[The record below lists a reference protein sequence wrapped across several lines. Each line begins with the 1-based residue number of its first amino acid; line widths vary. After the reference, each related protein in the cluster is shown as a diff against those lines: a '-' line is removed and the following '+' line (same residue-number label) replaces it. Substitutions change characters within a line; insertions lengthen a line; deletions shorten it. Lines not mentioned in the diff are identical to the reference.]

1 MKHDLNTLVQY
12 IKDYANF
19 HYEDGGWDVIAECWD
34 DKDILK
40 MLTDDK
46 VTTEKEALAAF
57 TVIVAVWEDRLA
69 DAAEHRREALGEDKG
84 IGYDQFT
91 SWRGDSDGSV
101 GVD

>member
-1 MKHDLNTLVQY
+1 LVQY

-34 DKDILK
+34 DNDILEL
-40 MLTDDK
+40 LTRDNA
-46 VTTEKEALAAF
+46 TTEQEALAAF
-57 TVIVAVWEDRLA
+57 TDIVAVWADRQA
-69 DAAEHRREALGEDKG
+69 DADFHRREAIGDGEDR
-84 IGYDQFT
+84 FT

>member
-40 MLTDDK
+40 ILTDDK

-69 DAAEHRREALGEDKG
+69 DAAEHRREAIGDGEDR
-84 IGYDQFT
+84 FT

>member
-40 MLTDDK
+40 VLK
-46 VTTEKEALAAF
+46 ESNATTEKEALAAF

-69 DAAEHRREALGEDKG
+69 DAAEHRREALGDDK
-84 IGYDQFT
+84 DRFT

>member
-34 DKDILK
+34 DNDILEL
-40 MLTDDK
+40 LTRDNA
-46 VTTEKEALAAF
+46 TTEQEALAAF

-69 DAAEHRREALGEDKG
+69 DAAEHRREAIGDGEDR
-84 IGYDQFT
+84 FT